1 MLRIRFKFFI
11 EFSIN
16 YTIHDYGSQC
26 YQKTD
31 LVKTKEVVVNSVW
44 IYILCYRVQ
53 TEQREVGRV
62 LPTDNEGGGG
72 TDPSITN
79 IIYYLGHS
87 QPPIVQ
93 CPVHGPKLFSTATFE
108 QSGRGYGRLA
118 TLLLGVAYKV
128 RRYLLN

>member
-1 MLRIRFKFFI
+1 MLFHSVIYNSVDPHYNVHFSYNYLQCKPNAPIYPYSADRGSGVVFAIASGFLSQKTDFI

-16 YTIHDYGSQC
+16 YTLHDYGSQC

-62 LPTDNEGGGG
+62 LPTDNEGG
-72 TDPSITN
+72 
-79 IIYYLGHS
+79 
-87 QPPIVQ
+87 
-93 CPVHGPKLFSTATFE
+93 E
-108 QSGRGYGRLA
+108 
-118 TLLLGVAYKV
+118 
-128 RRYLLN
+128 